1 LADLGD
7 SSAIEQD
14 ADVVCFI
21 YREEYYLSRD
31 EPRQRG
37 EERDDSFMERY
48 AGWENRLRDVANIAE
63 VIIAKQRMGP
73 IGVEQLSFNSEL
85 TRFTDL

>member
-1 LADLGD
+1 
-7 SSAIEQD
+7 
-14 ADVVCFI
+14 
-21 YREEYYLSRD
+21 LSCD

-37 EERDDSFMERY
+37 EEQDEVFLERH
-48 AGWENRLRDVANIAE
+48 AGWENRLRDVANIAA

-73 IGVEQLSFNSEL
+73 IGVEKLSFNPEL